1 MTVEKIVKLS
11 LLISIGLVLFIVE
24 SFIPLPIPWMK
35 LGIANIVSII
45 ALYIYGI
52 KDALIVALFRVVI
65 GSLIRGILFNPIFIV
80 AIGSGIIAVLI
91 MGLVKCY
98 FNRFFSA
105 VGVSIWGAFAYN
117 ITQIVIY
124 YFLII
129 NRLEIFNLVPFF
141 LIITPVTGFIT
152 GFVALIVIEK
162 GKGKILF

>member
-1 MTVEKIVKLS
+1 MTIDKLVKLS

-24 SFIPLPIPWMK
+24 SFIPFPIPWMK

-52 KDALIVALFRVVI
+52 KDALIVVFFRVVI
-65 GSLIRGILFNPIFIV
+65 GSLIRGMLLNPIFFV
-80 AIGSGIIAVLI
+80 AIGSGIIAVLV
-91 MGLVKCY
+91 MGFVK
-98 FNRFFSA
+98 FSLGRFFSA
-105 VGVSIWGAFAYN
+105 VGVSIWGAFFYN
-117 ITQIVIY
+117 ITQVVIY

-129 NRLEIFNLVPFF
+129 KRPEIFNLLPFF
-141 LIITPVTGFIT
+141 LIITPFTGFIT

>member
-91 MGLVKCY
+91 MGLVKYY

-129 NRLEIFNLVPFF
+129 KRPEIFNLVPFF

>member
-11 LLISIGLVLFIVE
+11 LLISIGLVLFIIE
-24 SFIPLPIPWMK
+24 SFIPFPIPWMK

-52 KDALIVALFRVVI
+52 KDALIVAFFRVII
-65 GSLIRGILFNPIFIV
+65 GSLIKGMLFNPIFIV
-80 AIGSGIIAVLI
+80 AMGSVVTAVLV
-91 MGLVKCY
+91 MGFVKSY
-98 FNRFFSA
+98 FYRFFST
-105 VGVSIWGAFAYN
+105 VGVSIWGAFSYN
-117 ITQIVIY
+117 IVQMVIF
-124 YFLII
+124 YFLIFKKP
-129 NRLEIFNLVPFF
+129 EIFNLIPFF

>member
-1 MTVEKIVKLS
+1 MTVEKIIKLS

-24 SFIPLPIPWMK
+24 SFIPFPIPWLK

-52 KDALIVALFRVVI
+52 KDAFIVAFFRVVI
-65 GSLIRGILFNPIFIV
+65 GSLIRGMLFNPIFFV
-80 AIGSGIIAVLI
+80 AIGSNI
-91 MGLVKCY
+91 MAILVMGFVKSS
-98 FNRFFSA
+98 FSRFFST

-129 NRLEIFNLVPFF
+129 KRPEIFNLLPFF
-141 LIITPVTGFIT
+141 MIVTPITGFIT

>member
-11 LLISIGLVLFIVE
+11 LLISVGLILFIVE

-52 KDALIVALFRVVI
+52 KDALIVAFFRVVI

-91 MGLVKCY
+91 MGLVKYY

-129 NRLEIFNLVPFF
+129 NRPEIFNLVPFF